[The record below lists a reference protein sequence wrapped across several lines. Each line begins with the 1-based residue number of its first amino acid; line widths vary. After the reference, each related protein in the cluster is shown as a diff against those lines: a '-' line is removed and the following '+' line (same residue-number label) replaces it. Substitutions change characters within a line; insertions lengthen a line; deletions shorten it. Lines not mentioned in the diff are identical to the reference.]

1 MKRNIIIGVLAV
13 AVAAAMLPMG
23 AFAAVTGIDP
33 LALLAGMMDPSAL
46 LSGLGLAGFAM
57 VGDIQLIRSKQLR
70 EQRAILVEDNGK
82 LLSKIEA
89 EKDAA
94 RVKELEA
101 EWDKRD
107 ADIVALTRQIER
119 AERQEANERD
129 MGEPL
134 NERRSGRLQPTGQQ
148 ENPEERQ
155 KAYRSALFS
164 YLRGGHDNMEPEAR
178 AILRSGFRT
187 EQRDGMSTTNANG
200 GYTIP
205 TDLFRELQNS
215 LLHFGGARQL
225 ATILTTNGGNPI
237 TVPTVDDTG
246 NKAQIVGEGSSLT
259 SPQEATWG
267 TVTLNSFMYRSFLPI
282 TLELMQD
289 SAFDLEAWIMA
300 QMSTRVARGTNV
312 HFTTGNGTT
321 QPKGFIPA
329 SSSGVTAASAT
340 AVSYNDLIDLEHS
353 VDPAYRQGP
362 QVGFQF
368 KDSTLKLVKKL
379 VDGQSRPLWLPGL
392 AVREP
397 DTILGYKY
405 VINQDM
411 AAVQASNK
419 SVAFGD
425 WSKFWIRDVNQML
438 IVRANEKHI
447 DQGMIGFYCFSRH
460 DSDLMDAGTD
470 PIKHLT
476 HPSPD

>member
-1 MKRNIIIGVLAV
+1 
-13 AVAAAMLPMG
+13 
-23 AFAAVTGIDP
+23 
-33 LALLAGMMDPSAL
+33 
-46 LSGLGLAGFAM
+46 
-57 VGDIQLIRSKQLR
+57 
-70 EQRAILVEDNGK
+70 
-82 LLSKIEA
+82 
-89 EKDAA
+89 
-94 RVKELEA
+94 
-101 EWDKRD
+101 
-107 ADIVALTRQIER
+107 
-119 AERQEANERD
+119 
-129 MGEPL
+129 
-134 NERRSGRLQPTGQQ
+134 
-148 ENPEERQ
+148 
-155 KAYRSALFS
+155 
-164 YLRGGHDNMEPEAR
+164 MEPEAR